1 MFANITEVYFYDNKL
16 LEKILPKTY
25 TMMKKFYDEI

>member
-1 MFANITEVYFYDNKL
+1 VYFYDNKL

-25 TMMKKFYDEI
+25 TMMKKFYDEIWFNFL